1 MDRDNLPNALE
12 VYPQVVMYQDISE
25 SRYGAP
31 VNLGVKGLQLIAN
44 PLSGFGESLKIA
56 QNSVLNQ
63 LRLPKSFL
71 AVLAISTDAVNAIEN
86 VVDVEAVVPHKG
98 IAS

>member
-1 MDRDNLPNALE
+1 LE
-12 VYPQVVMYQDISE
+12 
-25 SRYGAP
+25 
-31 VNLGVKGLQLIAN
+31 
-44 PLSGFGESLKIA
+44 IA

-71 AVLAISTDAVNAIEN
+71 AVLTIPTYAVNAIEN